1 MHGPLP
7 TGYASRT
14 YQGDEDHAAIATLRA
29 GCAARDGIDSRSIVE
44 GVPTAAQIAR
54 FSASLDDP
62 TEDQILVVRGADVV
76 GHTAVTRWQESD
88 GTWVYLHLG
97 HVLPGHRGLGIGS
110 AMLTWAEEHI
120 RALVRRHGTAATAVF
135 GANAAASATEA
146 TALLLEA
153 GYRQAFRLMELEFPD
168 LRRLTAPGPPPPPG
182 ITLAAVEPHH
192 HRAAWQVVVDSY
204 AHNPF
209 VEPWSYQGFRAELAK
224 PGRRYA
230 AWDGERMAGVVL
242 CSLRPPDHSPAVIEE
257 LCVRAEWRRLGVGR
271 ALLLEGLRGLR
282 AQGASSARLTTST
295 TNPHRSYDLYESV
308 GFQRR
313 NEHIRYRRPFD
324 AGGGV

>member
-7 TGYASRT
+7 TGYAFRT

-62 TEDQILVVRGADVV
+62 TEDQVLVVRGADVV

-120 RALVRRHGTAATAVF
+120 RAH
-135 GANAAASATEA
+135 
-146 TALLLEA
+146 
-153 GYRQAFRLMELEFPD
+153 
-168 LRRLTAPGPPPPPG
+168 GPPPPSG
-182 ITLAAVEPHH
+182 LTLAAVEPHH
-192 HRAAWQVVVDSY
+192 HHAAWQVVVDSY

-209 VEPWSYQGFRAELAK
+209 VEPWSYQGFRALLAK